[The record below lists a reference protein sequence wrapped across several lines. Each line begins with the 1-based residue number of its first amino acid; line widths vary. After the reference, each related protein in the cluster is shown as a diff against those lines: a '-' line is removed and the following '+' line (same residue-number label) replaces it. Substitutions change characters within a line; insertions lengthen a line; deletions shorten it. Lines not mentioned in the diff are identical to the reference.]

1 MRFRYFNV
9 NKKVDQLDGNGCL
22 YLALQDVSLKNGD
35 YLRAIDNKI
44 AQVQISQLKFHEIHI
59 YCKCSEMRYF
69 PGNRSQLDNLY

>member
-44 AQVQISQLKFHEIHI
+44 AQVKISQLKITI
-59 YCKCSEMRYF
+59 IF
-69 PGNRSQLDNLY
+69 PWNSYSL

>member
-1 MRFRYFNV
+1 MLEVVNDVVNSKFRYFNV

-44 AQVQISQLKFHEIHI
+44 AQVCFLLHVKSCTFCTKFKI
-59 YCKCSEMRYF
+59 SEM
-69 PGNRSQLDNLY
+69 

>member
-44 AQVQISQLKFHEIHI
+44 AQVKISQLKFT
-59 YCKCSEMRYF
+59 F
-69 PGNRSQLDNLY
+69 V

>member
-44 AQVQISQLKFHEIHI
+44 AQVKISQLKFYGI
-59 YCKCSEMRYF
+59 YTWYLLLMFRNAIF
-69 PGNRSQLDNLY
+69 PRESIAT